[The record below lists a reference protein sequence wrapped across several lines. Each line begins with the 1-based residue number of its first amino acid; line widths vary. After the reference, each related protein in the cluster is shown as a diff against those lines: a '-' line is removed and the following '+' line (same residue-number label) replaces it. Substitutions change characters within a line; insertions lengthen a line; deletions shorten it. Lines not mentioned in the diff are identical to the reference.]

1 MAVGSVGDHLLD
13 YQDCD
18 TFLSTD
24 AGLSWTMVQEGAH
37 KYEFGDQGSILV
49 LVDDEEATDHV
60 HYSYDGG
67 QSWQE
72 LNLGITVRAVLL
84 TTIPDSTSQ
93 KFLLVGTSRKSGNAL
108 VFLDFAPIQ
117 HRQCQERDFEKWYA
131 RSNQGQCLMGHKQ
144 WYQRRKPD
152 AVCYV
157 GHKFEDPVGHE
168 ESCPCEDHDFECDFN
183 HVRQGNECVPVGP
196 EPVPSG
202 TCQNPHDTYLGSSG
216 YRRIPGNT
224 CAGGIKKDAPV
235 QKACDKA
242 KPEAGQASHVVHE
255 FSAINQQYYFPASS
269 TTLLHLQDGSVWQSS
284 NEGFSWRQLY
294 PDQTFAGIIL
304 HSFSH
309 DRAYLI
315 SDSRQVYFTTDT
327 GRSWLTMELPMT
339 PNTLGIAMLD
349 FHPTRADWLIFTGSV
364 DCDSSVSATCRAV
377 AHYSTDHGR
386 RWKQVETY
394 VRTCAWARD
403 ARLKIDER
411 EIICESYRNKRGSQL
426 GSDYNPIELVVGSP
440 YYSNPQRLF
449 DSIVG
454 FASFAEYLL
463 VAQLNEMA
471 GTLSL
476 QVSLDGYHFAE
487 GQFPP
492 TMRIENRAYTILES
506 STDAVFLHVTM
517 NAAQNREWGSIFK

>member
-1 MAVGSVGDHLLD
+1 
-13 YQDCD
+13 
-18 TFLSTD
+18 
-24 AGLSWTMVQEGAH
+24 MVQEGAH

-49 LVDDEEATDHV
+49 IVNDEEATDHV
-60 HYSYDGG
+60 LYSYDGG
-67 QSWQE
+67 ATWDK
-72 LNLGITVRAVLL
+72 LDIGVTLRTVLL

-93 KFLLVGTSRKSGNAL
+93 KFLLVGTTKGDRRNAII
-108 VFLDFAPIQ
+108 FLDFAPLR
-117 HRQCQERDFEKWYA
+117 HHQCQDGDFEKWYA

-144 WYQRRKPD
+144 WYKRRKLD

-157 GHKFEDPVGHE
+157 GNKYQDPVGHE

-183 HVRQGNECVPVGP
+183 YVRQGGECIPVGP
-196 EPVPSG
+196 EPVPQG
-202 TCQNPHDTYLGSSG
+202 TCQKQNDKYMGSSG

-235 QKACDKA
+235 EKDCSKAQ
-242 KPEAGQASHVVHE
+242 PEAGQASHVVHE
-255 FSAINQQYYFPASS
+255 FPSPVNQQYYFEGSA

-294 PDQTFAGIIL
+294 PETTFLGIIL

-315 SDSRQVYFTTDT
+315 PEGREVYFTTDT
-327 GRSWLTMELPMT
+327 GRSWMRMTLPMT
-339 PNTLGIAMLD
+339 PNTLGLTMLD
-349 FHPTRADWLIFTGSV
+349 FHPTRADWIIFTGSV
-364 DCDSSVSATCRAV
+364 DCETMGANCRAV

-386 RWKQVETY
+386 RWKQVESY

-411 EIICESYRNKRGSQL
+411 EIICESYRNKRGSQQS
-426 GSDYNPIELVVGSP
+426 GDYNPIELVAGSP
-440 YYSNPQRLF
+440 YYSNPKRLF

-471 GTLSL
+471 GTLTL

-517 NAAQNREWGSIFK
+517 NSADSREWGNIFK